1 MRCWSCVIYN
11 PEPRTWTGMCYYWKP
26 DYKAFTF
33 AFYENRQQ
41 KKIRRLT
48 TLPHWS
54 ARRIVLN
61 SVGCC
66 KAAGVFIFHTAA
78 CWACLIYNTAP
89 PESSGMCSIRMFSI
103 HTFVLMHTSFCMFV
117 HPTFSFFSGEVIG
130 CVWFITRS
138 LLAVFSHGSKNTLL
152 LSLCGKN

>member
-11 PEPRTWTGMCYYWKP
+11 PEPCTWTGMCYYWKP

-117 HPTFSFFSGEVIG
+117 HP
-130 CVWFITRS
+130 
-138 LLAVFSHGSKNTLL
+138 
-152 LSLCGKN
+152 SLCLIYNPVPPSCVFTWIQKHLTPVTVWKELIKHTHS